1 MLKDAFR
8 WTVVLLQ
15 SPQCAQ
21 DFRQAAGVDFEELIS
36 PFSHSLPPTPEQHP
50 TTTMTPAP
58 ARVKELI
65 AVGMYAY
72 RHYQLGF
79 VAPPAPRSSLR
90 IHAIAFRSPPR
101 GPSATTARLTQK
113 ARVTSKGTLDFS
125 IEILKLRTQ
134 ADDQTDPHHD
144 GRGTRHAMRTRLLR
158 GGDD

>member
-1 MLKDAFR
+1 
-8 WTVVLLQ
+8 
-15 SPQCAQ
+15 
-21 DFRQAAGVDFEELIS
+21 
-36 PFSHSLPPTPEQHP
+36 
-50 TTTMTPAP
+50 MTPAP

-65 AVGMYAY
+65 A
-72 RHYQLGF
+72 
-79 VAPPAPRSSLR
+79 
-90 IHAIAFRSPPR
+90 
-101 GPSATTARLTQK
+101 K